1 MSYLL
6 IEIKNKDGLDIQQL
20 FYFTKPKNL
29 KLQPTFYDVQW
40 LNDTTFQIGTLNFA
54 KDVFLYCKNGDVVFS
69 ENYFDLLPTKE
80 KIITVH
86 GFNKKTDSLQV
97 YSQIDMSNE

>member
-1 MSYLL
+1 M
-6 IEIKNKDGLDIQQL
+6 
-20 FYFTKPKNL
+20 
-29 KLQPTFYDVQW
+29 QW

-54 KDVFLYCKNGDVVFS
+54 KDVFLYCKNEDVVFS
-69 ENYFDLLPTKE
+69 ENYFDLLPTQE